1 MAPDV
6 EVVNTDGATQWRL
19 KGFDVQRNNAA
30 LNESQRFMDIRY
42 RNFLSEVNNLN
53 RRMGDLRDTQG
64 EAGAWA
70 RFMTT
75 SGSGEGGFTD
85 RHMHLQIGADKNI
98 TLMEAIFY
106 RYHDDCY

>member
-75 SGSGEGGFTD
+75 SGSGEGDSLIAICICKLVPT
-85 RHMHLQIGADKNI
+85 KNI
-98 TLMEAIFY
+98 TLMEAIFLQVS
-106 RYHDDCY
+106 